1 MRVLLVEDDPMIGAS
16 LVRGLS
22 DHGYAVDWIRD
33 GAQAQSRLLDT
44 EMQFQMVLLD
54 LGLPSIDG
62 LALLAA
68 VRRAGSEIPI
78 LVITARGKLDHRVD
92 GLDRGADDY
101 LIKPFE
107 FAELEAR
114 MRALSRRCAGRATPQ
129 LRTAHLILDP
139 ALRAVLKDETVIH
152 LSAKEYAM
160 LHALMVRPG
169 AVLSRSQIESQIY
182 SWCDVIESNAVD
194 FLLHK
199 LRQKIGADQI
209 ENVRSMGWRVH
220 T

>member
-1 MRVLLVEDDPMIGAS
+1 
-16 LVRGLS
+16 
-22 DHGYAVDWIRD
+22 
-33 GAQAQSRLLDT
+33 
-44 EMQFQMVLLD
+44 
-54 LGLPSIDG
+54 
-62 LALLAA
+62 
-68 VRRAGSEIPI
+68 
-78 LVITARGKLDHRVD
+78 
-92 GLDRGADDY
+92 
-101 LIKPFE
+101 
-107 FAELEAR
+107 
-114 MRALSRRCAGRATPQ
+114 
-129 LRTAHLILDP
+129 
-139 ALRAVLKDETVIH
+139 
-152 LSAKEYAM
+152 M